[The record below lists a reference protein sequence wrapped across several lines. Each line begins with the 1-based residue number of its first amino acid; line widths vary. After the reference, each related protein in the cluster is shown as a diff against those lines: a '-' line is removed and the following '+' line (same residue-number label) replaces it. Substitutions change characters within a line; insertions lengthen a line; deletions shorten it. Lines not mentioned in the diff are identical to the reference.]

1 MLNKVCLM
9 GRLTR
14 DPELRYAPNSGVGVA
29 RYSLAVDRS
38 YAKQGEKK
46 ETDFINI
53 VTFNKSA
60 EFVSQYFKKGMLV
73 AVSGRIQ
80 TGSYTDK
87 EGRKVYTTDV
97 VADEQFFA
105 ESKSSSRDM
114 GQDAPFIPNSMPDN
128 NGSDFSQDDSGFS
141 FTEIDEKNL
150 PF

>member
-14 DPELRYAPNSGVGVA
+14 DPEQRYSQSENPIAITK
-29 RYSLAVDRS
+29 YSLAVAR
-38 YAKQGEKK
+38 AKKG

-53 VTFNKSA
+53 IAFGKAA
-60 EFVSQYFKKGMLV
+60 EFAAQYFKKGQLV
-73 AVSGRIQ
+73 AVCGRIQ
-80 TGSYTDK
+80 TGSYTNKD
-87 EGRKVYTTDV
+87 GAKVYTTDI

-105 ESKSSSRDM
+105 ESK
-114 GQDAPFIPNSMPDN
+114 NSQ
-128 NGSDFSQDDSGFS
+128 SQDSGTPYVPNNTESDVSGFE